1 MKPCQSKTD
10 FIVSIC
16 LVCLKL
22 DISWYSQ
29 TPAIVRDIADECC
42 RWPSNPRCEIM
53 NIETPRKQLDL
64 SSAIAEG
71 DTRVLLMVLVHM
83 TGDLGWLEPPYT
95 PKRDVRLIP
104 DPQAGLPEAIQDQI
118 RTAVLKLFA
127 NGEPE
132 PAITDPGDEL
142 MLRMMR
148 AGLGENV
155 APEYAPLMREEMGF
169 IPRNARWKTTPP
181 AEPLQKDHVLIVG
194 AGVCAIAL
202 GVGLGRL
209 GIPYT
214 IVEKNAELGGTWYIN
229 RYPGCAVDTPNHS
242 YSFSFGARHQWSR
255 YFAQREELL
264 DYLKKVALEHD
275 VRSHIR
281 FNTKLTSSQWDETE
295 RRWISTLE
303 ADNGVEYFE
312 SAVLVGAIGQ
322 LNDPSPAHFKGEEDF
337 SGLMFHSALW
347 SDDIKLDGKRV
358 AVIGTGATAMQL
370 VPSIADRV
378 ASVSIYQRSA
388 QWSRPV
394 AGYSDPITEGA
405 QWLLA
410 HLPFYVQWYRFN
422 MFWRY
427 ADGLLPF
434 LRKDPNWPYPD
445 RAVNKGN
452 DRHRQELTD
461 FIATELKDRPDLI
474 EKCVP
479 TYPPYG
485 KSILLENGWFRTLT
499 RPTVELVPDRVDH
512 FARDGIVTS
521 DRRLRPADV
530 IVISTGFKV
539 TEMAARL
546 NISGNGGKKLADA
559 WADDNPTAYLGLTV
573 PDFPNFFCML
583 GPNAGPPHGGS
594 VIFQSECQSRYI
606 TACLVN
612 MIEQGIAAI
621 DVRQDIHDR
630 YVREVDAEHEQMI
643 WTHPGMTTYYRN
655 KQGRVFSAMPW
666 RFVDYWRMTHD
677 PDLSQYRQTKA

>member
-1 MKPCQSKTD
+1 
-10 FIVSIC
+10 
-16 LVCLKL
+16 
-22 DISWYSQ
+22 
-29 TPAIVRDIADECC
+29 
-42 RWPSNPRCEIM
+42 M
-53 NIETPRKQLDL
+53 NIEMPRNKQDL

-71 DTRVLLMVLVHM
+71 DIRVLLMVLVHM
-83 TGDLGWLEPPYT
+83 TGDMKWLAPPYM
-95 PKRDVRLIP
+95 PRRDIRLIP
-104 DPQAGLPEAIQDQI
+104 DPQAGVPREIQDEI
-118 RTAVLKLFA
+118 RAAVLKLFA

-142 MLRMMR
+142 MLKMMR
-148 AGLGENV
+148 ACLGENV

-169 IPRNARWKTTPP
+169 VPRDARWKTPPP
-181 AEPLQKDHVLIVG
+181 AELLQRDHVLIVG

-229 RYPGCAVDTPNHS
+229 RYPGCGVDTPNHS
-242 YSFSFGARHQWSR
+242 YSFSFGARNQWTR

-281 FNTKLTSSQWDETE
+281 FNTKLASSRWDESR
-295 RRWISTLE
+295 RRWISTL
-303 ADNGVEYFE
+303 DTGNGAETFK
-312 SAVLVGAIGQ
+312 SAVLVSAIGQ
-322 LNDPSPAHFKGEEDF
+322 LNDPSRALFRGEEDF
-337 SGLMFHSALW
+337 AGTIFHSAMW
-347 SDDIKLDGKRV
+347 SDDIKVDGKHV

-378 ASVSIYQRSA
+378 ASVTVYQRSA

-394 AGYSDPITEGA
+394 AGYSDPISEGA
-405 QWLLA
+405 RWLLA
-410 HLPFYVQWYRFN
+410 HLSFYVQWYRFN

-427 ADGLLPF
+427 GDGLLPF
-434 LRKDPNWPYPD
+434 LRKDPDWPHPE

-452 DRHRQELTD
+452 DRHREELTN
-461 FIATELKDRPDLI
+461 FIRSELKDRPDLI

-485 KSILLENGWFRTLT
+485 KRILLDNGWFRTLT
-499 RPTVELVPDRVDH
+499 RPNVELVTDPIDR
-512 FARDGIVTS
+512 FARNGIVAA
-521 DRRLRPADV
+521 DGQMRPADI
-530 IVISTGFKV
+530 IVVSTGFKV

-546 NISGNGGKKLADA
+546 NITGRDGKNLADA
-559 WADDNPTAYLGLTV
+559 WAGDNPTAYLGLTV

-583 GPNAGPPHGGS
+583 GPNSGPAHGGS

-606 TACLVN
+606 TACLVD
-612 MIEQGIAAI
+612 MIEHGIAAI
-621 DVRQDIHDR
+621 DVRQEVHDR
-630 YVREVDAEHEQMI
+630 YVREVDREHEQMI

-655 KQGRVFSAMPW
+655 SRGRVFSAMPW
-666 RFVDYWRMTHD
+666 QFVDYWRMTHD
-677 PDLSQYRQTKA
+677 PDLSLYRQTPA

>member
-1 MKPCQSKTD
+1 
-10 FIVSIC
+10 
-16 LVCLKL
+16 
-22 DISWYSQ
+22 
-29 TPAIVRDIADECC
+29 
-42 RWPSNPRCEIM
+42 
-53 NIETPRKQLDL
+53 
-64 SSAIAEG
+64 
-71 DTRVLLMVLVHM
+71 MVLVHM
-83 TGDLGWLEPPYT
+83 TGDVSWLEPPYQ

-104 DPQAGLPEAIQDQI
+104 DPEAGVPKEIQDKI
-118 RTAVLKLFA
+118 RAAVLKLFA
-127 NGEPE
+127 YGEPK

-142 MLRMMR
+142 MLKMMR
-148 AGLGENV
+148 VCLGENV

-169 IPRNARWKTTPP
+169 IPRDARWTKQPP
-181 AEPLQKDHVLIVG
+181 SGNLEQQHVLIVG

-202 GVGLGRL
+202 GVALGRL
-209 GIPYT
+209 HIPYT
-214 IVEKNAELGGTWYIN
+214 IVEKNAELGGTWYVN
-229 RYPGCAVDTPNHS
+229 RYPGCGVDTPNHS
-242 YSFSFGARHQWSR
+242 YSFSFGARNNWTR

-281 FNTKLTSSQWDETE
+281 FSTRLTSSRWDETK
-295 RRWISTLE
+295 RRWISRLE
-303 ADNGVEYFE
+303 SSNGAEDLE
-312 SAVLVGAIGQ
+312 STVLVSAIGQ
-322 LNDPSPAHFKGEEDF
+322 LNDPAPAHFKGERDF
-337 SGLMFHSALW
+337 AGLMLHSALW

-378 ASVSIYQRSA
+378 ASVTVYQRSA

-405 QWLLA
+405 QWLLKY
-410 HLPFYVQWYRFN
+410 LPFYVQWYRFN

-427 ADGLLPF
+427 GDGLLPF

-461 FIATELKDRPDLI
+461 FILSELKDRPDLV
-474 EKCVP
+474 EKCIP

-485 KSILLENGWFRTLT
+485 KRILLDNGWFRTLT
-499 RPTVELVPDRVDH
+499 KPNVELVTDKIDH
-512 FARDGIVTS
+512 FAGDGIVTA
-521 DRRLRPADV
+521 DGTLRRADV

-546 NISGNGGKKLADA
+546 NIRGRDGKNLRDA

-573 PDFPNFFCML
+573 PDFPNFFLML
-583 GPNAGPPHGGS
+583 GPNSGPAHGGS

-606 TACLVN
+606 SACLVD

-621 DVRQDIHDR
+621 DVRQEAHDQ
-630 YVREVDAEHEQMI
+630 YVRKVDAEHEQLI

-666 RFVDYWRMTHD
+666 RFVDYWAMTHD
-677 PDLSQYRQTKA
+677 PDFDQYRQTRSSAAG